1 MENRTIETNYETNS
15 IMVAIAKWT
24 VILFSVYIIC
34 AGFLMLF
41 APVKARKTLRKAGS
55 TNFINYAEI
64 TLRMIPA
71 IGLILYADYSKYP
84 DGFKVFGWFMLVTSL
99 ILYVVPRKL
108 HHNYSL
114 KSADILKPLYF
125 QLLSPFA
132 FILGSAIIYCV
143 F

>member
-1 MENRTIETNYETNS
+1 MIEINYETKS
-15 IMVAIAKWT
+15 IMVTIAKWT
-24 VILFSVYIIC
+24 VILFGMFIIC
-34 AGFLMLF
+34 VGFLMLF
-41 APVKARKTLRKAGS
+41 APVKARETLRKAGS

-64 TLRMIPA
+64 TIRMIPA

-84 DGFKVFGWFMLVTSL
+84 EVFKVFGWLMLGTSF
-99 ILYVVPRKL
+99 ILYIVPRKL
-108 HHNYSL
+108 HNKFSL

-132 FILGSAIIYCV
+132 FILGTVIIYCV